1 MSSMFGNV
9 LDDELIPVRGVVQL
23 STDLG
28 VFLDLKGR
36 RVFVPGGQTL
46 SAVRRLEPGQ
56 VVTLHVNRDY
66 AIRERLV
73 A

>member
-1 MSSMFGNV
+1 
-9 LDDELIPVRGVVQL
+9 
-23 STDLG
+23 
-28 VFLDLKGR
+28 VFLDLRGR

-56 VVTLHVNRDY
+56 VVTLQVNRDY
-66 AIRERLV
+66 AIREGLV

>member
-9 LDDELIPVRGVVQL
+9 LDDALIPVRGVVQL

-28 VFLDLKGR
+28 VFLDLRGR

-56 VVTLHVNRDY
+56 VVTLQVNRDY
-66 AIRERLV
+66 AIREGLV